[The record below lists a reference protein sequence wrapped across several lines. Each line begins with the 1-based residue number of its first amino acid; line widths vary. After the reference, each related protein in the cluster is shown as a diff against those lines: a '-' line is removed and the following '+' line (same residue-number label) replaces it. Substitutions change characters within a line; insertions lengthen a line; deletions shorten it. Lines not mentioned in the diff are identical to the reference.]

1 MSCVSFSK
9 AFQDNMTA
17 LGMPAPLPLFSSLA
31 ATLKHLGVM
40 IDAFESVGSRATV
53 AQMIGATTLQASF
66 DAIEEMSAMFYI
78 GAVIGSVDVARK
90 AAGACG
96 GNTAAAQFRT
106 FTSWMSSRGAL
117 IPMEL
122 LTFVQNNREVSEDS
136 PRRGSYAMRA
146 RQYGETRSSSAA
158 A

>member
-1 MSCVSFSK
+1 MSCISFTK

-17 LGMPAPLPLFSSLA
+17 LGMPAPSTLFFSLA
-31 ATLKHLGVM
+31 AALKQLGVM
-40 IDAFESVGSRATV
+40 IDAFQSVGSRATV
-53 AQMIGATTLQASF
+53 AQLMAAAKLRDSF
-66 DAIEEMSAMFYI
+66 ERIDEMSAMFYI

-106 FTSWMSSRGAL
+106 FTNWLSSRGAL

-122 LTFVQNNREVSEDS
+122 LTFVQNNREVVEDG
-136 PRRGSYAMRA
+136 PRRKSYAMRA
-146 RQYGETRSSSAA
+146 RQYGATMSAA
-158 A
+158 AA

>member
-17 LGMPAPLPLFSSLA
+17 LGMPTPPTLFSSLA
-31 ATLKHLGVM
+31 AALKHLGIM

-53 AQMIGATTLQASF
+53 AQMIAATSLKESF
-66 DAIEEMSAMFYI
+66 DAIGEMSAMFYI
-78 GAVIGSVDVARK
+78 GAVIGSVDIARK

-117 IPMEL
+117 IPMAL
-122 LTFVQNNREVSEDS
+122 LTFVQNHREVVEDG
-136 PRRGSYAMRA
+136 PRRKSYAMRA
-146 RQYGETRSSSAA
+146 RQHGATMSAPA

>member
-17 LGMPAPLPLFSSLA
+17 LGMPAPPTLSFSLA
-31 ATLKHLGVM
+31 AALKHLGVT
-40 IDAFESVGSRATV
+40 IDAFQSVGSRATV
-53 AQMIGATTLQASF
+53 AQMIAVAKLRESF

-78 GAVIGSVDVARK
+78 GAVIGSIDVARK

-96 GNTAAAQFRT
+96 GNTAAAQFRA
-106 FTSWMSSRGAL
+106 FTSWLSSRGAL

-122 LTFVQNNREVSEDS
+122 LTFVQNHREVIEDG
-136 PRRGSYAMRA
+136 PRRKSYAMRA
-146 RQYGETRSSSAA
+146 RQHAEKC
-158 A
+158 

>member
-17 LGMPAPLPLFSSLA
+17 LGMPAPPTLFFSLA
-31 ATLKHLGVM
+31 SALKQLGAM
-40 IDAFESVGSRATV
+40 IDAFQSVGSRATV
-53 AQMIGATTLQASF
+53 AQMVAAAGWHESFEGIG
-66 DAIEEMSAMFYI
+66 EMSAMFYI

-96 GNTAAAQFRT
+96 GNTGAAQFRT
-106 FTSWMSSRGAL
+106 FTSWLSGRGAL

-122 LTFVQNNREVSEDS
+122 LTFVQNHREVVEDG
-136 PRRGSYAMRA
+136 PRRKSYAMRA
-146 RQYGETRSSSAA
+146 RQYGATMSGAA